1 MFTLSVNV
9 AGESIIEFI
18 VMSIVIAVAVLYTIK
33 KKKKSNLDY
42 EEVS

>member
-1 MFTLSVNV
+1 MNV